1 MRTEEESRSV
11 TACQDWMSLLR
22 TLERDQI
29 LQVLSDGFCQN
40 CQVLLKDRIHKKVG
54 DVSFSSDNN
63 KRAVDVPSQSGNAP
77 IARSSE
83 NASMESCDKRF
94 DQQECTPPQ
103 TIPIHSS
110 TQRGYTAN
118 SWPAS
123 INSKRNSVEHSASPV
138 LFNDAT
144 RGDSSFIRGGLLEDP
159 NKHNR
164 VLQVGREK
172 DFIHIEN
179 INGRRTNVLQGL
191 ELHTQVFNAN
201 EQKEI
206 VDCVYNLQRMGQRG
220 QLRERTYS
228 EPRKWMRGKGRV
240 TIQFGCCYN
249 YAVDRNGNPP
259 GIVRNEDVDPLPPL
273 FKQMIKRMVSWHI
286 LPPTCIPDSCIVN
299 IYDEGDCIPPHI
311 DHHDFV
317 RPFCTVSFLTEC
329 DILFGSN
336 LKVVGPGEFSGPV
349 SLPLPVGSVLI
360 LNGNAADI
368 AKHCVPG
375 VPARRISIT
384 FRKMDNSKIPYNF
397 SHDPELQEMKPFVH
411 SPFSKSKIPQDEQ
424 GKPYSY
430 FPVKSQVQ
438 HNLHQDDELNRTES
452 KSGKK
457 RNINPSF
464 VLEKDDF
471 PPLGSLRS
479 VNRRN
484 VSRQ

>member
-29 LQVLSDGFCQN
+29 LQVLSDGFCRN

-144 RGDSSFIRGGLLEDP
+144 RGDSSFICGGLLEDP

-172 DFIHIEN
+172 DFIHIES

-349 SLPLPVGSVLI
+349 SLPLPVG
-360 LNGNAADI
+360 AY
-368 AKHCVPG
+368 
-375 VPARRISIT
+375 
-384 FRKMDNSKIPYNF
+384 SKW
-397 SHDPELQEMKPFVH
+397 
-411 SPFSKSKIPQDEQ
+411 
-424 GKPYSY
+424 
-430 FPVKSQVQ
+430 
-438 HNLHQDDELNRTES
+438 
-452 KSGKK
+452 
-457 RNINPSF
+457 
-464 VLEKDDF
+464 
-471 PPLGSLRS
+471 
-479 VNRRN
+479 
-484 VSRQ
+484 

>member
-1 MRTEEESRSV
+1 MMTGEESSA
-11 TACQDWMSLLR
+11 TAGQDCMSLLR

-29 LQVLSDGFCQN
+29 LQVLSDGFCKN

-54 DVSFSSDNN
+54 NVSFSSDNN

-77 IARSSE
+77 IAQSSE
-83 NASMESCDKRF
+83 NARLTNKSALH
-94 DQQECTPPQ
+94 PQ

-123 INSKRNSVEHSASPV
+123 INNKRNSVERSASPA

-144 RGDSSFIRGGLLEDP
+144 RGDSSFICGGLLEHP
-159 NKHNR
+159 NEHNR

-172 DFIHIEN
+172 DFIHIES

-191 ELHTQVFNAN
+191 ELHTRVFNAT

-206 VDCVYNLQRMGQRG
+206 VECVYNLQRMGQRG

-273 FKQMIKRMVSWHI
+273 FKQMIKRM
-286 LPPTCIPDSCIVN
+286 
-299 IYDEGDCIPPHI
+299 
-311 DHHDFV
+311 
-317 RPFCTVSFLTEC
+317 VSFLTEC

-397 SHDPELQEMKPFVH
+397 SHDPELQEMKPIVH
-411 SPFSKSKIPQDEQ
+411 SPFSKSKIQQDEQ
-424 GKPYSY
+424 GNPYSY

-438 HNLHQDDELNRTES
+438 HNLHRDDELNHTES
-452 KSGKK
+452 KSAKK
-457 RNINPSF
+457 RNINSSF
-464 VLEKDDF
+464 FLEKDDF

-484 VSRQ
+484 VNRR

>member
-1 MRTEEESRSV
+1 MYKGAFFPIRV
-11 TACQDWMSLLR
+11 MLR
-22 TLERDQI
+22 WFSISHYNRLI
-29 LQVLSDGFCQN
+29 LSFFV
-40 CQVLLKDRIHKKVG
+40 KYAEKVG

-144 RGDSSFIRGGLLEDP
+144 RGDSSFICGGLLEDP

-172 DFIHIEN
+172 DFIHIES

-220 QLRERTYS
+220 QLRGMWSYT
-228 EPRKWMRGKGRV
+228 
-240 TIQFGCCYN
+240 
-249 YAVDRNGNPP
+249 
-259 GIVRNEDVDPLPPL
+259 L
-273 FKQMIKRMVSWHI
+273 FLI
-286 LPPTCIPDSCIVN
+286 LL
-299 IYDEGDCIPPHI
+299 
-311 DHHDFV
+311 DFV
-317 RPFCTVSFLTEC
+317 SLVLNQFLWT
-329 DILFGSN
+329 D
-336 LKVVGPGEFSGPV
+336 
-349 SLPLPVGSVLI
+349 
-360 LNGNAADI
+360 
-368 AKHCVPG
+368 
-375 VPARRISIT
+375 
-384 FRKMDNSKIPYNF
+384 
-397 SHDPELQEMKPFVH
+397 
-411 SPFSKSKIPQDEQ
+411 
-424 GKPYSY
+424 
-430 FPVKSQVQ
+430 
-438 HNLHQDDELNRTES
+438 
-452 KSGKK
+452 
-457 RNINPSF
+457 
-464 VLEKDDF
+464 
-471 PPLGSLRS
+471 
-479 VNRRN
+479 
-484 VSRQ
+484 

>member
-1 MRTEEESRSV
+1 MRTEEESSA
-11 TACQDWMSLLR
+11 TAGQDWMSLLR

-40 CQVLLKDRIHKKVG
+40 CRGLLKDRIHKKIG

-63 KRAVDVPSQSGNAP
+63 KRAVDVPSQSRNAP
-77 IARSSE
+77 IARSE
-83 NASMESCDKRF
+83 NTSMESCDKR
-94 DQQECTPPQ
+94 
-103 TIPIHSS
+103 
-110 TQRGYTAN
+110 
-118 SWPAS
+118 
-123 INSKRNSVEHSASPV
+123 KRNSVEHSASPV

-144 RGDSSFIRGGLLEDP
+144 RGDSSFICGGLLEDP
-159 NKHNR
+159 NEHNR

-172 DFIHIEN
+172 DFSHIES

-191 ELHTQVFNAN
+191 ELHTRVFNAK
-201 EQKEI
+201 ERKEI
-206 VDCVYNLQRMGQRG
+206 VECVYNLQRMGQRG

-273 FKQMIKRMVSWHI
+273 FKQMIRRMVSWHI

-311 DHHDFV
+311 DHRDFI

-375 VPARRISIT
+375 VTARRISIT

-411 SPFSKSKIPQDEQ
+411 SPYSKSKIQQDEQ
-424 GKPYSY
+424 GNCYSY
-430 FPVKSQVQ
+430 FPVKSQGQ
-438 HNLHQDDELNRTES
+438 HNLHQDEEFNRTES
-452 KSGKK
+452 KSAKK
-457 RNINPSF
+457 RNLNSSF
-464 VLEKDDF
+464 FLEKDDF

-484 VSRQ
+484 VNRR